1 MNGPI
6 VPVFQTGLYI
16 EAGTLERRGG
26 EVLPGGI
33 GPDVLC
39 GYQSLF
45 LIPGRGCDAPSSPRD
60 NTRSHHRAS
69 RASALPMLNEPGLLF
84 PQDRR
89 DQRPSPYRRPDS
101 RHSGRARVAFR
112 QSAPRAHPTHRP
124 AGTAL
129 RGGGVSRE
137 SRVHPSRTCSTG
149 RDTSIGRG
157 PFANCDVSRSTPE
170 AAVHPAS
177 SLTMIRQG
185 VPSPH
190 RLVSSRAKNPIRS

>member
-1 MNGPI
+1 MRLAVSFFDSGP
-6 VPVFQTGLYI
+6 GL
-16 EAGTLERRGG
+16 RRPF
-26 EVLPGGI
+26 V
-33 GPDVLC
+33 
-39 GYQSLF
+39 
-45 LIPGRGCDAPSSPRD
+45 PRD
-60 NTRSHHRAS
+60 NTRSHHQAS

-101 RHSGRARVAFR
+101 RHSGRARVASR

-177 SLTMIRQG
+177 GLTMIKQG

>member
-1 MNGPI
+1 MRLSVSFFDSGP
-6 VPVFQTGLYI
+6 GL
-16 EAGTLERRGG
+16 RRPF
-26 EVLPGGI
+26 V
-33 GPDVLC
+33 
-39 GYQSLF
+39 
-45 LIPGRGCDAPSSPRD
+45 PRD

-69 RASALPMLNEPGLLF
+69 RASALPMLNEPGGLFTGTRRPVKPLVRARLRMAVNKPPGLLL

-101 RHSGRARVAFR
+101 RHSGRARVASR

-149 RDTSIGRG
+149 RNTSIGRG

-177 SLTMIRQG
+177 GLTMIRQG